1 MVTVR
6 CEGCG
11 KEVGVRGLILGAG
24 LAAAMLAVPAA
35 SAQEAQPYTLNAG
48 DALSVSVW
56 REDELRRDLVV
67 LPDGTISFPLA
78 GSVSV
83 AGLRTDEVEQLL
95 AQRLAKYI
103 PDAVVSVSVTGAS
116 GYRVYVIGAV
126 NNPGEFQVPRRIT
139 VMQALSLA
147 GGLNAFAGED
157 SIRVLRHEGGKT
169 TAIPFEY
176 SEVKRGR
183 ALETDIEL
191 KSGDTVVVAGESL
204 F

>member
-1 MVTVR
+1 M
-6 CEGCG
+6 
-11 KEVGVRGLILGAG
+11 RGLILGAG
-24 LAAAMLAVPAA
+24 LAAAMLTAGAA
-35 SAQEAQPYTLNAG
+35 AAQEMQPYTLNPG

-126 NNPGEFQVPRRIT
+126 NQPGEFQVPRRIT

-147 GGLNAFAGED
+147 GGLNPFAGED
-157 SIRVLRHEGGKT
+157 SIRVLRRQAGKT
-169 TAIPFEY
+169 VAIPFEY

-191 KSGDTVVVAGESL
+191 QSGDTVVVGGESL